1 MTLPDDFVKSMRDIG
16 LAELPDVLMSTEPET
31 SVRVNASRA
40 ISRPDGAT
48 PVDWCDT
55 GFYLDRRP
63 AFTFDPALHQGLYYV
78 QDASSMAVR
87 DVIASLT
94 AGHGPLRLLDACA
107 APGGKTTAAIDAL
120 PAGSLVVANEFDRKR
135 APILAEN
142 IAKWGSPAVIV
153 SRGDTAR
160 LGRLRDTFDIVIA
173 DVPCSGEGMMRK
185 DPDAVSQWSPRLV
198 ADCAA
203 LQRDIVENLWPAL
216 RPGGIMLYSTCTF
229 NRTENEENID
239 WICRTLGARTMPL
252 PLADYPAISR
262 GIDTPRDCYRFIPGR
277 TRGEGLFMCA
287 LVKDGEPVA
296 ERPGRA
302 KKARTK
308 GGDRKTQT
316 PGIPASWT
324 NGEYET
330 YADGDTLSLLPAALA
345 DDMRLIASALDCLSV
360 GVEAATVKGRDLI
373 PSQALALSS
382 ALAPDAFPR
391 ADVDYST
398 ALAYLRR
405 EAVTLPD
412 AAPRGIVL
420 LTYAGRP
427 LGFVKN
433 LGTRANNLYPSPW
446 RILSTATPSTPPQ
459 ILG

>member
-31 SVRVNASRA
+31 SVRVNSARG
-40 ISRPDGAT
+40 IVRPDGAT
-48 PVDWCDT
+48 PVDWCST
-55 GFYLDRRP
+55 GFYLDSRP

-142 IAKWGSPAVIV
+142 ISKWGSPAVIV

-203 LQRDIVENLWPAL
+203 LQREIVENLWPAL

-229 NRTENEENID
+229 NRAENEENID
-239 WICRTLGARTMPL
+239 WMCRTLGARTMPL
-252 PLADYPAISR
+252 CLADYPAISR

-277 TRGEGLFMCA
+277 TRGEGLFICA
-287 LVKDGEPVA
+287 LVKDGEPSA
-296 ERPGRA
+296 ERAGRA
-302 KKARTK
+302 KKVRSK
-308 GGDRKTQT
+308 GGDRKAQD
-316 PGIPASWT
+316 PGIPPSWT
-324 NGEYET
+324 AGDYET
-330 YADGDTLSLLPAALA
+330 YALGDTLSLLPAALA
-345 DDMRLIASALDCLSV
+345 DDMRSIASALDCLSV

-373 PSQALALSS
+373 PSQALALST
-382 ALAPDAFPR
+382 ALADDAFPR

-412 AAPRGIVL
+412 DTPRGIVL

-446 RILSTATPSTPPQ
+446 RILSPSVPTTPPH

>member
-31 SVRVNASRA
+31 SVRVNASRG
-40 ISRPDGAT
+40 IVRPDGAT
-48 PVDWCDT
+48 PVDWCST
-55 GFYLDRRP
+55 GFYLDSRP
-63 AFTFDPALHQGLYYV
+63 AFTFDPTLHQGLYYV

-94 AGHGPLRLLDACA
+94 AGRGPLRLLDACA

-203 LQRDIVENLWPAL
+203 LQREIVANLWPAL

-229 NRTENEENID
+229 NRAENEENID
-239 WICRTLGARTMPL
+239 WMCRTLGARTMPL
-252 PLADYPAISR
+252 CLADYPAISR

-287 LVKDGEPVA
+287 LVKDGEPQVD
-296 ERPGRA
+296 RPGRA
-302 KKARTK
+302 KKARSK
-308 GGDRKTQT
+308 GDDRKTQT
-316 PGIPASWT
+316 HGIPASWT
-324 NGEYET
+324 DGEYET
-330 YADGDTLSLLPAALA
+330 YASGDTLSLLAAALA
-345 DDMRLIASALDCLSV
+345 DDMRSIAATLDCISV

-373 PSQALALSS
+373 PSQALALST
-382 ALAPDAFPR
+382 ALADDAFPR
-391 ADVDYST
+391 VDVDYQA

-412 AAPRGIVL
+412 SAQRGIVL
-420 LTYAGRP
+420 LTYADRP

-433 LGTRANNLYPSPW
+433 LGTRANNLYPAPW
-446 RILSTATPSTPPQ
+446 RILSTATPTTPPH

>member
-16 LAELPDVLMSTEPET
+16 LGELPDVLMSTEPET
-31 SVRVNASRA
+31 SVRVNASRG

-87 DVIASLT
+87 TVIASLT
-94 AGHGPLRLLDACA
+94 AGRGPLLLLDACA
-107 APGGKTTAAIDAL
+107 APGGKTTAAIDAM

-153 SRGDTAR
+153 SRGDTVR

-203 LQRDIVENLWPAL
+203 LQREIVENLWPAL

-229 NRTENEENID
+229 NRAENEENID

-252 PLADYPAISR
+252 CLDAYPAISR

-287 LVKDGEPVA
+287 LVKDGEPSA
-296 ERPGRA
+296 DRPGRA

-316 PGIPASWT
+316 PGIPTSWT
-324 NGEYET
+324 DGEYET
-330 YADGDTLSLLPAALA
+330 YAAGDTLSLLPAALA
-345 DDMRLIASALDCLSV
+345 DDMRSIASALDCLSV

-391 ADVDYST
+391 ADVDYAT

-412 AAPRGIVL
+412 GAPRGIIL

-446 RILSTATPSTPPQ
+446 RIISPTTPSAPPQ